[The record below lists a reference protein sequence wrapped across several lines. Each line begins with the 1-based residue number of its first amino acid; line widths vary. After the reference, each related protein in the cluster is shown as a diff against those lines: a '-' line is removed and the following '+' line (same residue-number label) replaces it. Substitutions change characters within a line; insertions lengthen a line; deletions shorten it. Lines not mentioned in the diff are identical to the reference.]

1 MDFALKP
8 IALAPIIAVTQLA
21 GVAYAA
27 APKASAAPIV
37 QRGPAASW
45 GPGLSTAGEYGMVYE
60 GTTYTPVVV
69 DVSRHLDAAR
79 KAFDAKDSKKAAAE
93 MRAAAEALKLQT
105 ARAGREDRALV
116 AEDRA
121 LLAADMKFAQGTRDI
136 IKRVNASALKV
147 GAAAAAIDRG
157 KIKTKA
163 DLDRAIDKAARADMD
178 RRWLLTDVTTWY
190 PVSGEPQ
197 RHFTNAA
204 AAYAKKDYKS
214 AATDIRKA
222 TGYLRIEAGRA
233 AGDAKQELDSSVV
246 QLDTLAASVENGA
259 VTDEQSLDTA
269 FAKADH
275 ALALEHR
282 SKAAE
287 SWPRKAYDEAGYE
300 LTAASQELERAAA
313 LDRCGSAGGRAS
325 DGGRYQSPGRQARL
339 GRHLDARRGHQGLR
353 IASQQHQCTG
363 SENRRRQEGIAVRR
377 RYLTPVLS
385 THQILNTLKGLT
397 S

>member
-1 MDFALKP
+1 MDFTLKP
-8 IALAPIIAVTQLA
+8 IALATIVAMTQLA
-21 GVAYAA
+21 GVAYAE

-37 QRGPAASW
+37 QPAPVPTKAPEDW
-45 GPGLSTAGEYGMVYE
+45 IVYD
-60 GTTYTPVVV
+60 GTTYTPVVD

-93 MRAAAEALKLQT
+93 MRAAAEALKLQA

-116 AEDRA
+116 TEDRA
-121 LLAADMKFAQGTRDI
+121 LLAADMKFAQGTQDI

-147 GAAAAAIDRG
+147 SAAAAAIDRG

-163 DLDRAIDKAARADMD
+163 DLDKAIDKAARADMD

-197 RHFTNAA
+197 RHFTDAA

-222 TGYLRIEAGRA
+222 TGYLRLEAGRA
-233 AGDAKQELDSSVV
+233 TGDAKQELDSSVA

-259 VTDEQSLDTA
+259 VTDEQSMDKA

-287 SWPRKAYDEAGYE
+287 SWARKEYDEAGYE
-300 LTAASQELERAAA
+300 LKAAA
-313 LDRCGSAGGRAS
+313 QGLESAAGWAGGEAQAGASATVADTRALGDKLAS
-325 DGGRYQSPGRQARL
+325 GATWTRDEVTKDFESLRNSINALGQKIGGTKKASPFDL
-339 GRHLDARRGHQGLR
+339 G
-353 IASQQHQCTG
+353 T
-363 SENRRRQEGIAVRR
+363 
-377 RYLTPVLS
+377 
-385 THQILNTLKGLT
+385 
-397 S
+397 